1 MTQQPFHKK
10 ESQALVEST
19 ALPEVDT
26 PEESIPRAVVPYN
39 RDDDRSRYLGLRAS
53 GFTIR
58 EALGLI
64 AKAKSTLSLWRKDSV
79 FLDLENRI
87 PELRKTLALEYA
99 SLEFLRNYRLVLE
112 KDFRVI
118 KGSLAKETVHDDNG
132 KPRKVPMDSQDFQY
146 LLKMRAHYTPQ
157 QLQAIEQLLGKEG
170 EAGSLRDNW
179 TDLVLSF
186 SRVKEEVKV
195 ETRHKQE
202 PELGQIIEGEAEE
215 IVLDGSQTDDS

>member
-10 ESQALVEST
+10 ESQALVDST
-19 ALPEVDT
+19 ALPAVDT

-64 AKAKSTLSLWRKDSV
+64 GKAKSTLSLWRHDEV
-79 FLDLENRI
+79 FTDLENRI

-118 KGSLAKETVHDDNG
+118 KGSLKKETFLDSEG
-132 KPRKVPMDSQDFQY
+132 KPRKLSMDSQDFQY
-146 LLKMRAHYTPQ
+146 LLKLRAHYTPQ
-157 QLQAIEQLLGKEG
+157 QLQAIEQVLGAESDK
-170 EAGSLRDNW
+170 GSLKDNW

-186 SRVKEEVKV
+186 SRKTEEVRV
-195 ETRHKQE
+195 ETRHRQE
-202 PELGQIIEGEAEE
+202 PVLSPIIEGEAEE
-215 IVLDGSQTDDS
+215 IVLSADVAE